1 MNIKNVQD
9 LIQTHRANKRFD
21 PTTTLY
27 SAMPSVKDVSVS
39 EMGLTAKT
47 GPFRSSSLQ
56 NKRNSGMHSTFFV
69 PSNRE
74 DFGPKEK
81 PQLSTLK
88 RRLKAKDAL
97 DEEITRNQFDVSM
110 ILYEKPFASP
120 KNLISV

>member
-1 MNIKNVQD
+1 MSLAEGSREKTSQSELSAVDNNWLSQLSHKRNSDVIHMNTKNVQD

-39 EMGLTAKT
+39 EMGVTAKT
-47 GPFRSSSLQ
+47 GPFRGSSLQ

-69 PSNRE
+69 PTNRE

-81 PQLSTLK
+81 PQL
-88 RRLKAKDAL
+88 
-97 DEEITRNQFDVSM
+97 
-110 ILYEKPFASP
+110 
-120 KNLISV
+120 